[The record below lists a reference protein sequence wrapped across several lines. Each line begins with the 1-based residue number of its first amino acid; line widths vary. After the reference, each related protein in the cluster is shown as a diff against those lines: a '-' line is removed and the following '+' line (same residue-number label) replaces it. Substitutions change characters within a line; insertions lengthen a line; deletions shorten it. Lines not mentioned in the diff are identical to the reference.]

1 MTGIGHVPVD
11 FFETPTVT
19 AGSHVG
25 YTQVSYIYRVP
36 TLLSGMKHIACG
48 IIKVKGSGGGEN
60 LLNLRSFTFIFT
72 CFVSPFLVL
81 VMHFNAF

>member
-1 MTGIGHVPVD
+1 M
-11 FFETPTVT
+11 
-19 AGSHVG
+19 G

-36 TLLSGMKHIACG
+36 TLLIGMKHTACG
-48 IIKVKGSGGGEN
+48 IIKVKCSGGGEN
-60 LLNLRSFTFIFT
+60 LLNLRRFTFIFA